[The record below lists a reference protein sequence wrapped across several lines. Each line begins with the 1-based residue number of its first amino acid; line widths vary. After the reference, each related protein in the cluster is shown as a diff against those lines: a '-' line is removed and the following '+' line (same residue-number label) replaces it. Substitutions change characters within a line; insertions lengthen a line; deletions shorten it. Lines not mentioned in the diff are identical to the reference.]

1 MSILLRN
8 IIRFLFLLLIQVF
21 VLNKIL
27 INQLVSPYLYMLFI
41 LALPFN
47 LPRSV
52 VMLLGFFMGMSL
64 DMFTNTMG
72 IHAAACVFIAYLRPF
87 IINVLSPQGG
97 FETTQ
102 KTPSMTSMGVSQFLI
117 YAAVLVFLH
126 HTVFFILEVFGFGNP
141 LYLMLKIILSTAASL
156 FLIVLYE
163 LLFFSKK

>member
-8 IIRFLFLLLIQVF
+8 IIRFAFLLLIQVF

-27 INQLVSPYLYMLFI
+27 IHQLVSPYLYMLFI

-47 LPRSV
+47 LPRPV
-52 VMLLGFFMGMSL
+52 VMLLGFLMGISL
-64 DMFTNTMG
+64 DMFSNTMG

-126 HTVFFILEVFGFGNP
+126 HVVFFTLEVFGFGNP
-141 LYLMLKIILSTAASL
+141 LYLMLKILLSTAASL
-156 FLIVLYE
+156 ILIVLYE
-163 LLFFSKK
+163 LLFFTKK

>member
-8 IIRFLFLLLIQVF
+8 IIRFVFLLLIQVF

-27 INQLVSPYLYMLFI
+27 IDQLVSPYLYMLFI

-47 LPRSV
+47 LPRPA
-52 VMLLGFFMGMSL
+52 VMLLGFLMGMSL
-64 DMFTNTMG
+64 DMFMNTMG
-72 IHAAACVFIAYLRPF
+72 LHAAACVFIAYLRPF
-87 IINVLSPQGG
+87 IINILSPQGG

-126 HTVFFILEVFGFGNP
+126 HTVFFTLEVFGFKNP
-141 LYLMLKIILSTAASL
+141 LYLVLKIVLSTAASL

-163 LLFFSKK
+163 LLFFSRK

>member
-8 IIRFLFLLLIQVF
+8 IIRFGFLLLIQVF
-21 VLNKIL
+21 VLNEIL

-47 LPRSV
+47 LPRPV
-52 VMLLGFFMGMSL
+52 VMLLGFFVGLSL
-64 DMFTNTMG
+64 DMFMNTMG
-72 IHAAACVFIAYLRPF
+72 MHAAACVFIAYLRPF

-126 HTVFFILEVFGFGNP
+126 HTVYFITEVFGFANP
-141 LYLMLKIILSTAASL
+141 LYVMLKIVLSTAASL
-156 FLIVLYE
+156 FLIILYE
-163 LLFFSKK
+163 LLFFTKK

>member
-8 IIRFLFLLLIQVF
+8 IIRFVFLLLIQVF

-27 INQLVSPYLYMLFI
+27 IHQLVSPYLYMLFI

-47 LPRSV
+47 LPRPV
-52 VMLLGFFMGMSL
+52 VMLLGFLMGVSL
-64 DMFTNTMG
+64 DMFSNTMG

-87 IINVLSPQGG
+87 IINILSPQGG

-126 HTVFFILEVFGFGNP
+126 HVIFFTLEVFGFGNP
-141 LYLMLKIILSTAASL
+141 LYLMLKILLSTAASL
-156 FLIVLYE
+156 ILIVLYE
-163 LLFFSKK
+163 LLFFTKK

>member
-8 IIRFLFLLLIQVF
+8 IIRFVLLLLIQVF
-21 VLNKIL
+21 VLNEVL
-27 INQLVSPYLYMLFI
+27 LHQLVSPYLYMLFI

-47 LPRSV
+47 LPRPV
-52 VMLLGFFMGMSL
+52 LMLMGLLMGLSL
-64 DMFTNTMG
+64 DMFMNTMG
-72 IHAAACVFIAYLRPF
+72 MHAAACVLIAYLRPF

-117 YAAVLVFLH
+117 YAAILVFLH
-126 HTVFFILEVFGFGNP
+126 HTVFFTLEVFGFANP
-141 LYLMLKIILSTAASL
+141 LYLLLKILLSTLASL

>member
-8 IIRFLFLLLIQVF
+8 IIRFVLLLLIQVF
-21 VLNKIL
+21 VLNEIL
-27 INQLVSPYLYMLFI
+27 IHQLISPYLYMLFI

-47 LPRSV
+47 LPRPV
-52 VMLLGFFMGMSL
+52 LMLLGLLTGLSL
-64 DMFTNTMG
+64 DMFMNTMG
-72 IHAAACVFIAYLRPF
+72 MHAAACVFIAYLRPF
-87 IINVLSPQGG
+87 VINILSPQGG

-117 YAAVLVFLH
+117 YAAILVFLH
-126 HTVFFILEVFGFGNP
+126 HTVYFILEVFGFANP
-141 LYLMLKIILSTAASL
+141 LYLLLKIILSTAASL

>member
-8 IIRFLFLLLIQVF
+8 IIRFAFLLLIQVF

-27 INQLVSPYLYMLFI
+27 IHQLVSPYLYMLFI

-47 LPRSV
+47 LPRPV
-52 VMLLGFFMGMSL
+52 VMLLGFLMGISL
-64 DMFTNTMG
+64 DMFSNTMG

-126 HTVFFILEVFGFGNP
+126 HVVFFILEVFGFGNP
-141 LYLMLKIILSTAASL
+141 LYLMLKILLSTAASL
-156 FLIVLYE
+156 ILIVLYE
-163 LLFFSKK
+163 LLFFTKK